1 MGGLALKQLNV
12 QRIPA
17 ERYKELSALVQQ
29 RFTTLFGQRPDIVP
43 SYAQKPDF
51 GDCDMIVTSA
61 ELPALW
67 REGLAAASS
76 SRGWLV
82 NGDVTSMEVENVQF
96 DFISV
101 PRKARDFAY
110 VYFAF
115 NDLGNL
121 MGRVAHRMGFK
132 YGHLGFQRVLRD
144 GGHIYATIDTT
155 EDVAEVFDF
164 LGYDYA
170 RWQQGFATLEEIFQ
184 FTASSQY
191 FNPDIYLL
199 HNRNAASRIRDAK
212 RKTYMEF
219 LQWCENTTGLTR
231 WPWHTDSDMKADDW
245 SVHLA
250 RARARW
256 PEFAKRID
264 AQVAEHAK
272 YLDMKTRWNGDNVKQ
287 WTGLSGKPLGEFM
300 AEVRARP
307 GFTSASEHVEVL
319 EDFVRAVFDER
330 FPFGH
335 YHSDRH

>member
-1 MGGLALKQLNV
+1 MGGLALKHLNV

-17 ERYKELSALVQQ
+17 HQYVDLAAKVQQ
-29 RFTTLFGQRPDIVP
+29 RFTTLFGQRPDVVP

-61 ELPALW
+61 ELPELW

-76 SRGWLV
+76 SRGWLS
-82 NGDVTSMEVENVQF
+82 NGDVTSMEIENVQF
-96 DFISV
+96 DFINV
-101 PRKARDFAY
+101 PRHARDLAY
-110 VYFAF
+110 VYFAY

-121 MGRVAHRMGFK
+121 VGRIAHKIGFK
-132 YGHLGFQRVLRD
+132 YGHLGFQKVLRD
-144 GGHIYATIDTT
+144 GDHVYAVVDTT
-155 EDVAEVFDF
+155 LDVADVFDF

-170 RWQQGFATLEEIFQ
+170 RWQQGFETLDDIFQ
-184 FTASSQY
+184 FAASTKY

-199 HNRNAASRIRDAK
+199 HNRNAVSRVRDAK

-250 RARARW
+250 RARERW
-256 PEFAKRID
+256 PEFAKRVD
-264 AQVAEHAK
+264 EQVAEHAK
-272 YLDMKTRWNGDNVKQ
+272 YLDLKTRWNGDNVKL

-300 AEVRARP
+300 AEMKNRP
-307 GFTSASEHVEVL
+307 NFALAAENVEVL
-319 EDFVRAVFDER
+319 EAFVRAVFEAGWGAKK
-330 FPFGH
+330 P
-335 YHSDRH
+335 

>member
-1 MGGLALKQLNV
+1 MGGLALKHLDV
-12 QRIPA
+12 QRVPA
-17 ERYKELSALVQQ
+17 ERYQELSARVQQ

-61 ELPALW
+61 ELPELW
-67 REGLAAASS
+67 REGLAAASA

-82 NGDVTSMEVENVQF
+82 NGDVTSMEIENVQF

-121 MGRVAHRMGFK
+121 MGRVAHKMGFK

-144 GGHIYATIDTT
+144 GDHTYATIDTT
-155 EDVAEVFDF
+155 EDVADVFDF

-170 RWQQGFATLEEIFQ
+170 LWQQGFATLEEIFQ

-199 HNRNAASRIRDAK
+199 HNRNAVSRIRDAK
-212 RKTYMEF
+212 RKTYTDF
-219 LQWCENTTGLTR
+219 LKWCEHTTGLNQY
-231 WPWHTDSDMKADDW
+231 PWHTDADMRDDEK
-245 SVHLA
+245 VQHLA
-250 RARARW
+250 RARERW
-256 PEFAKRID
+256 PAFAERID
-264 AQVAEHAK
+264 VQVAVHAK
-272 YLDMKTRWNGDNVKQ
+272 HLDTKTRWNGDNVKL

-300 AEVRARP
+300 AMAKARP
-307 GFTSASEHVEVL
+307 NFDIAVQDIGVL
-319 EDFVRAVFDER
+319 EGFVRGLFEAGWGAEK
-330 FPFGH
+330 
-335 YHSDRH
+335 S